1 VVYALL
7 IGSIAVRRSV
17 PLRRLLKQIF
27 AKVSDPLSGHAR
39 GAERGRRRGGRRPAG
54 QTLKTNDEIARGDRA
69 IICGVVPELEWI
81 NGSAGA

>member
-27 AKVSDPLSGHAR
+27 AKVSDPLSGTLAVPNEVV
-39 GAERGRRRGGRRPAG
+39 AEGEEGLRDRP
-54 QTLKTNDEIARGDRA
+54 
-69 IICGVVPELEWI
+69 
-81 NGSAGA
+81 